1 MLGFPALKCT
11 DTVHGKRPY
20 AAKRFMA
27 SLARRQFLRN
37 HFRLCSVL
45 WIVAFVPAVAHGVE
59 LKKKTIDAFDTYTRL
74 TEERIDKEKDGP
86 VFLYIDQLPE
96 GQRKALQQR
105 MAAGEVIIN
114 RMKTL
119 EQGKEIEVP
128 DGLIHHW
135 RAIVFVPGANLAKTV
150 ALVQDYNNHER
161 VYTPD
166 VVRSKLLSRDGNDF
180 HIFYRLRRKKVI
192 TVVMDTEYDVHY
204 EPLGTK
210 RMVSRSISS
219 SIREIENPG
228 QTNERA
234 KPVGQDNGFM
244 WRLNTY
250 WHMEEKNGGV
260 YIQCEAVSLSRD
272 IPTGL
277 GWMIAPFVESVPKE
291 SLVFTLGRTREALLQ
306 EK

>member
-1 MLGFPALKCT
+1 
-11 DTVHGKRPY
+11 
-20 AAKRFMA
+20 MA
-27 SLARRQFLRN
+27 FLLRRLFLRN

-45 WIVAFVPAVAHGVE
+45 LIATFVPALAQGAE
-59 LKKKTIDAFDTYTRL
+59 LKKKTVDAFDTYNRL
-74 TEERIDKEKDGP
+74 TEQRIDREKTGP
-86 VFLYIDQLPE
+86 GFLYIDELPE
-96 GQRKALQQR
+96 SQRKALQQR
-105 MAAGEVIIN
+105 MASGEVVIE

-119 EQGKEIEVP
+119 DNGREIDVP
-128 DGLIHHW
+128 SGLIHHW
-135 RAIVFVPGANLAKTV
+135 RAIVFIPGVTLAKTI

-161 VYTPD
+161 TYAPD
-166 VVRSKLLSRDGNDF
+166 VTRSKLLRRDGNDF

-210 RMVSRSISS
+210 QMASRSISS

-228 QTNERA
+228 QSNERA
-234 KPVGQDNGFM
+234 KPAGEDNGFM

-277 GWMIAPFVESVPKE
+277 GWMISPFVESVPKE
-291 SLVFTLGRTREALLQ
+291 SLMFTLGRTRQVLLQ
-306 EK
+306 KR